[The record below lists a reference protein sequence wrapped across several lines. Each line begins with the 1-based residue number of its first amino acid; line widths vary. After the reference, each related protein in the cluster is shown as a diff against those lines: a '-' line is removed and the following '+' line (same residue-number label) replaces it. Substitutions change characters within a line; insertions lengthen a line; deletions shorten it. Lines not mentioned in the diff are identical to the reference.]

1 MVENTRSMKV
11 NEGLFLRIFSM
22 LEKATQG
29 QLLIGT
35 GNKTL
40 NLGCLLLVYW
50 AVARICA
57 GVSSNALAR
66 TLSQ

>member
-1 MVENTRSMKV
+1 
-11 NEGLFLRIFSM
+11 M